1 MASDSLLVNQ
11 PQFRFDLV
19 APEKIELSGME
30 ERVLL
35 PGEMGDFMVMAGHTQ
50 LLAGLRA
57 GVLTVLRAN
66 NQVARYFISPG
77 FADIGNDHCTV
88 MTPHITPIHK
98 LVADKIA
105 RDIATLEADL
115 ENADTDAATK
125 TQINDKIA
133 LLTLQLEAAQKYNNL

>member
-1 MASDSLLVNQ
+1 MVESLLVNQ

-19 APEKIELSGME
+19 APEKVELSGME

-57 GVLTVLRAN
+57 GVLSVLRAN
-66 NQVARYFISPG
+66 SQVARYFISPG
-77 FADIGNDHCTV
+77 FADIGNGHCTV
-88 MTPHITPIHK
+88 LTPHITPMHK

-105 RDIATLEADL
+105 HDMATLEDSLAND
-115 ENADTDAATK
+115 NVDTQAAQNTR
-125 TQINDKIA
+125 DKIA
-133 LLTLQLEAAQKYNNL
+133 LLSLQLEAAQKYNNNL

>member
-1 MASDSLLVNQ
+1 MSESLLVNQ

-19 APEKIELSGME
+19 APEKIEVSGME

-50 LLAGLRA
+50 LLAGLRS
-57 GVLTVLRAN
+57 GVLSVLRAN
-66 NQVARYFISPG
+66 NQVARYFINAG

-88 MTPHITPIHK
+88 MTPHITPVHK

-105 RDIATLEADL
+105 RDIATLEADI
-115 ENADTDAATK
+115 DAAK
-125 TQINDKIA
+125 DDEAAIAPMRDKIA
-133 LLTLQLEAAQKYNNL
+133 LLTLQLEAAQKYNNV